1 MKISKILKLGFE
13 YIENKFYSK
22 ATGLVGGGFYYTDIS
37 KIEQNSSQFVLE
49 ERFWVPAMKYVVIGI
64 KYTKAY

>member
-1 MKISKILKLGFE
+1 MKISKILKLGLE

-49 ERFWVPAMKYVVIGI
+49 V
-64 KYTKAY
+64 